1 MNLERRIS
9 LLVELGNYL
18 VSGDPGWQE
27 ARARASAANGWF
39 RPEFVE
45 GAIRG
50 IAEEF
55 LQKDKLLAWTEQY
68 GLPQENIAPKNIGLV
83 MAGNLPL
90 VGFHDFLSIFIAGHR
105 QTIRPSSKDEV
116 LIRQLV
122 ERAGHYDP
130 EFRDWVSFADRLNG
144 CDAYIATGSNNSA
157 RYFNYYFS
165 KYPSIIRR
173 NRTSVAI
180 LQGSE
185 TADDLSLLADDVHQY
200 FGLGCRNVTKIF

>member
-18 VSGDPGWQE
+18 VSSDPGWQE
-27 ARARASAANGWF
+27 ARARASAENGWF

-55 LQKDKLLAWTEQY
+55 LQKDKLRAWAEQY
-68 GLPQENIAPKNIGLV
+68 SLPQENIAPKNIGLV

-105 QTIRPSSKDEV
+105 QTIRPSSKDEA
-116 LIRQLV
+116 LIRRLEKTAIG
-122 ERAGHYDP
+122 ERRGESPGA
-130 EFRDWVSFADRLNG
+130 FVR
-144 CDAYIATGSNNSA
+144 SA
-157 RYFNYYFS
+157 
-165 KYPSIIRR
+165 P
-173 NRTSVAI
+173 
-180 LQGSE
+180 
-185 TADDLSLLADDVHQY
+185 
-200 FGLGCRNVTKIF
+200 CRACR